1 MKLVEKE
8 KKEKKKT
15 LADVEKELQTIQK
28 QLDIECT
35 KCDGTGKPKTKNGE
49 PPKGGH
55 GSARC
60 GTCGG
65 SGTLG
70 SRLTAIE
77 NDIVNVRK
85 EISRIKSTLNT
96 HINKQSVEIK
106 VLPEGHDP
114 KKHGY
119 KRDYSN
125 KSRYTAEQ
133 MKQLKWKNGWVDY
146 SGKFDLDNDEEM
158 SIVIGKAM
166 AHFDKYFKDGF
177 YHRNKKLGV
186 FLSNAT
192 TSSKKLIEEYQ
203 TEE

>member
-1 MKLVEKE
+1 MKLVTKE
-8 KKEKKKT
+8 TKEKKKT
-15 LADVEKELQTIQK
+15 LADVEKELQTMQK
-28 QLDIECT
+28 QLAIECN
-35 KCDGTGKPKTKNGE
+35 KCDGTGRPRTKTGE
-49 PPKGGH
+49 PAKTGKNVECKECFGA
-55 GSARC
+55 GVI
-60 GTCGG
+60 GN
-65 SGTLG
+65 
-70 SRLTAIE
+70 RLDSIE
-77 NDIVNVRK
+77 TSIVELKRELKRV
-85 EISRIKSTLNT
+85 KSTLDA

-114 KKHGY
+114 EKHGY
-119 KRDYSN
+119 KADYSN
-125 KSRYTAEQ
+125 ESRYTAEQ
-133 MKQLKWKNGWVDY
+133 LKQLKWKNGWVDY

-192 TSSKKLIEEYQ
+192 TSGKRLIEEFQ

>member
-1 MKLVEKE
+1 MKLVKKE

-15 LADVEKELQTIQK
+15 IDELAIELQAINK
-28 QLDIECT
+28 QLYIECNQ
-35 KCDGTGKPKTKNGE
+35 CDGTGKPKTKNGE

-60 GTCGG
+60 GTCKG

-77 NDIVNVRK
+77 NDIVNIRK
-85 EISRIKSTLNT
+85 EVSRIKSTLNT
-96 HINKQSVEIK
+96 HINKQSVEIR
-106 VLPEGHDP
+106 VLPEGHNPKLHGGNDP
-114 KKHGY
+114 
-119 KRDYSN
+119 D
-125 KSRYTAEQ
+125 KS
-133 MKQLKWKNGWVDY
+133 KNGWEDY

-192 TSSKKLIEEYQ
+192 TSGKKLIEEYQ

>member
-96 HINKQSVEIK
+96 HINKQSVEIR
-106 VLPEGHDP
+106 VLPEGHNPKLHGGNDP
-114 KKHGY
+114 
-119 KRDYSN
+119 D
-125 KSRYTAEQ
+125 KS
-133 MKQLKWKNGWVDY
+133 KNGWEDY

-192 TSSKKLIEEYQ
+192 TSGKKLIEEYQ

>member
-1 MKLVEKE
+1 MKLVEKV

-15 LADVEKELQTIQK
+15 IGELTEELQAIK
-28 QLDIECT
+28 KHLYVECDQ
-35 KCDGTGKPKTKNGE
+35 CDGTGKPKTKNGV

-70 SRLTAIE
+70 SRLTVIE
-77 NDIVNVRK
+77 RSLVSTRRELDRVRTAL
-85 EISRIKSTLNT
+85 SVHT
-96 HINKQSVEIK
+96 NKQSVEIR

-114 KKHGY
+114 KKHGGN
-119 KRDYSN
+119 DPD
-125 KSRYTAEQ
+125 KS
-133 MKQLKWKNGWVDY
+133 LNGWEDY
-146 SGKFDLDNDEEM
+146 SGKFDVNADEEM

-166 AHFDKYFKDGF
+166 AHFEHYFKDSF
-177 YHRNKKLGV
+177 YHRGKRLGV

-192 TSSKKLIEEYQ
+192 TSGRKLIEEFH

>member
-96 HINKQSVEIK
+96 HINKQSVEIR

-114 KKHGY
+114 KKHGGN
-119 KRDYSN
+119 DPD
-125 KSRYTAEQ
+125 KS
-133 MKQLKWKNGWVDY
+133 KNGWEDY
-146 SGKFDLDNDEEM
+146 SGRFDVNADEEM

-166 AHFDKYFKDGF
+166 AHFEHYFKDGF
-177 YHRNKKLGV
+177 YHRGKRLGV

-192 TSSKKLIEEYQ
+192 TSGRKLIEEFH

>member
-1 MKLVEKE
+1 MKLVTEE
-8 KKEKKKT
+8 TKEKKKT

-28 QLDIECT
+28 QLEIECN
-35 KCDGTGKPKTKNGE
+35 KCDGTGRPRTKTGE
-49 PPKGGH
+49 P
-55 GSARC
+55 ARTGKNVKC
-60 GTCGG
+60 KEC
-65 SGTLG
+65 SGTG
-70 SRLTAIE
+70 VIGNRLNHIE
-77 NDIVNVRK
+77 TSIVELKREVN
-85 EISRIKSTLNT
+85 RIKSTLNI
-96 HINKQSVEIK
+96 HINKHSVEIR

-114 KKHGY
+114 AKQGY
-119 KRDYSN
+119 HQDYSN

-177 YHRNKKLGV
+177 YHRNKRMGV

-192 TSSKKLIEEYQ
+192 TSGKRLIEEFQ

>member
-8 KKEKKKT
+8 KKGKKKT

-96 HINKQSVEIK
+96 HINKQSVEIR
-106 VLPEGHDP
+106 VLPEGHNPKLHGGNDP
-114 KKHGY
+114 
-119 KRDYSN
+119 D
-125 KSRYTAEQ
+125 KS
-133 MKQLKWKNGWVDY
+133 KNGWEDY

-192 TSSKKLIEEYQ
+192 TSGKKLIEEYQ